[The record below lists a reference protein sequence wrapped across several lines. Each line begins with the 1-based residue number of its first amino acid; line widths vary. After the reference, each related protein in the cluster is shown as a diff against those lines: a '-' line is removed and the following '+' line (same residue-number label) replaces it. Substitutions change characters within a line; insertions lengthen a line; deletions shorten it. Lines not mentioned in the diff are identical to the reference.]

1 MHLRVLIKTNLAK
14 EFSLTEFV
22 FAYFVKFL
30 VLMPFLVT
38 ELLVVGLVHADLE
51 INFYLIK

>member
-1 MHLRVLIKTNLAK
+1 MHLGVLIETNLAK

-22 FAYFVKFL
+22 FADFVKFL

-38 ELLVVGLVHADLE
+38 ELLVVGLVHPDLD
-51 INFYLIK
+51 LI